1 MFDFGWRNAA
11 PDRICCRLEAGGL
24 FMRRNFSPP
33 ALCLA
38 LVLWASGAIAQSP
51 SADAMAV
58 ARELVVTMRSADQFK
73 ALMPII
79 IGNLKPAIVQNRPE
93 VERDYDAIVPLMLE
107 AMNARVDGLI
117 DEITVLYARSF
128 TVAEL
133 TDITTFYRGPT
144 GQKFLEKLPAITQ
157 ESMAIGQKF
166 GQTVVAEIQNRIVEE
181 LRKRG
186 HKF

>member
-1 MFDFGWRNAA
+1 MLPAERG
-11 PDRICCRLEAGGL
+11 RIADMRGAFSVLAVCLGL
-24 FMRRNFSPP
+24 GLLAVGP
-33 ALCLA
+33 A
-38 LVLWASGAIAQSP
+38 SAQSP
-51 SADAMAV
+51 PADAMAA